1 MVTTQGL
8 AIALLILC
16 ITYATRTAP
25 FISFPDIQSKFT
37 KKIRESLK
45 EVKWG
50 CGNGSKCHDQ
60 NKLWRRILSNRGMTT
75 PPPKKRKNRKVR
87 KSQKAG
93 R

>member
-1 MVTTQGL
+1 MVATQRL
-8 AIALLILC
+8 AIVLLILC

-25 FISFPDIQSKFT
+25 FISFPDIQNQFT
-37 KKIRESLK
+37 KKISESLK

-50 CGNGSKCHDQ
+50 CANGTKCHDQ
-60 NKLWRRILSNRGMTT
+60 NKLWRTILLNRGMTT
-75 PPPKKRKNRKVR
+75 PPNKKRKNRKVK